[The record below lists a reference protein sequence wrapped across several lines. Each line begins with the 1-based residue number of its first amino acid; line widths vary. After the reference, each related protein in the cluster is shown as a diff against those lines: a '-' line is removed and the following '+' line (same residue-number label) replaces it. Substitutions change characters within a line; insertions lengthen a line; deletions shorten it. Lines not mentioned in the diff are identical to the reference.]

1 MKVDIWA
8 KLMVQEVSPL
18 DVNPEDRAIRLSV
31 TDRQS
36 DTTLVDYSGPKIC
49 AREVLDHL
57 VEIPI
62 GPGDE
67 ERLGEFRKN
76 LLERNEARVGDIE
89 VDEAFIS
96 KLADQCS

>member
-49 AREVLDHL
+49 ARVLLDYL

-67 ERLGEFRKN
+67 ERLGEFGR
-76 LLERNEARVGDIE
+76 
-89 VDEAFIS
+89 IS
-96 KLADQCS
+96 SSGTRRGLGTSR

>member
-8 KLMVQEVSPL
+8 KLMAPQVLAL

-36 DTTLVDYSGPKIC
+36 DTALVDYSGPKIC
-49 AREVLDHL
+49 TRELLDHL

-96 KLADQCS
+96 KLVDRCS

>member
-36 DTTLVDYSGPKIC
+36 DTALIDYSGPKIC
-49 AREVLDHL
+49 TRELLDHL
-57 VEIPI
+57 VEIPV
-62 GPGDE
+62 GSGDE
-67 ERLGEFRKN
+67 ERLREFRKN

-89 VDEAFIS
+89 VDETFIS